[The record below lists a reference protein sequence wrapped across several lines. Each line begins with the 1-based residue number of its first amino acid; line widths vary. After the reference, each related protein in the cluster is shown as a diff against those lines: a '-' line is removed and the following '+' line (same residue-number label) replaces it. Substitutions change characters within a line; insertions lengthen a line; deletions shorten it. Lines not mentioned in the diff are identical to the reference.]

1 MKNLTRNLFLG
12 LIIGSLGVLPIFAS
26 ADNDKDKSERNRS
39 KIEKRLNKEQEKE
52 EKREEKSEAKEIKK
66 QEKKNKSCLKA
77 WGHLIAFGWLKKNS
91 SVEVDL
97 ENCSIPFGIGKKLS
111 KGTHGSTTPDTVA
124 PTISNIRNFTGH
136 TSAIIAWDTNE
147 KTSGKVYY
155 SSTTPVN
162 LNTASVIKST
172 KGLEGKSHFVSLG
185 DLATGTTYYFI
196 VEAKD
201 KAGNTSTS
209 TQSSFTTK
217 SASTPVDLAA
227 PIISAKSTAVS
238 STTITVNWT
247 TNEPSTSKVYYSTT
261 TPINTSL
268 SYFVLNASLVTSHS
282 IKIEGLSS
290 STLYHLLIESKDSA
304 TNTATSTQFST
315 TTAAQ

>member
-1 MKNLTRNLFLG
+1 MKKLSRNLFLG
-12 LIIGSLGVLPIFAS
+12 LMIGSLGILPVFAS
-26 ADNDKDKSERNRS
+26 ADDDKGKNRNERDQV
-39 KIEKRLNKEQEKE
+39 KIEKQFRKEAKKREKE
-52 EKREEKSEAKEIKK
+52 KAKEERKN
-66 QEKKNKSCLKA
+66 EKKNKSCLKA
-77 WGHLIAFGWLKKNS
+77 WGHLIAFGWLNKNS

-97 ENCSIPFGIGKKLS
+97 ENCSIPFGIAKKLS
-111 KGTHGSTTPDTVA
+111 NGGNSSTPDTVA
-124 PTISNIRNFTGH
+124 PTISNIRIFTSH

-162 LNTASVIKST
+162 INTASVIKST

-185 DLATGTTYYFI
+185 GLATGTTYYFI

-209 TQSSFTTK
+209 TQSSFVTK
-217 SASTPVDLAA
+217 SVSTPIDLTA
-227 PIISAKSTAVS
+227 PIISATSTAVS

-247 TNEPSTSKVYYSTT
+247 TSEPSTSKVYYSTT

-268 SYFVLNASLVTSHS
+268 SYFVLNASLITNHS

-315 TTAAQ
+315 TTSAQ